1 MAASTG
7 RTTALGRHGQCPQW
21 AVSNRL
27 DFRHSQNAAGRHSVK
42 RGSLPTFAAPAH
54 EIDAKPEGERRQC
67 GLSCHSLRTRE
78 PGWRCRGGHFLGGKC
93 ECAAAANGPGPVD
106 GSLLPHGAQFG
117 LSPAS
122 PHDCIDPFF
131 ISIRVSD
138 AAPAYSNCQPFSD
151 GRQDR
156 CPKIG
161 YRQSEKLRQFMS
173 SQPDRLSFARD
184 IQFLI
189 RTVVTPE
196 ELWSKATSKSA
207 SGRARDRGACGRALS

>member
-1 MAASTG
+1 M
-7 RTTALGRHGQCPQW
+7 
-21 AVSNRL
+21 
-27 DFRHSQNAAGRHSVK
+27 VK
-42 RGSLPTFAAPAH
+42 RAHCRLSPRLHTKSARNRKASGGSADFPAIRCGRENLAGAAAADT
-54 EIDAKPEGERRQC
+54 I
-67 GLSCHSLRTRE
+67 
-78 PGWRCRGGHFLGGKC
+78 LGGKC

-117 LSPAS
+117 LSLAS

-156 CPKIG
+156 CPKIM

-207 SGRARDRGACGRALS
+207 SGRARDRGACGTALS